1 MGEASGSFFVA
12 AFRRAFGLARGV
24 LALLGLGVSFAL
36 AFPTVRDA
44 ILQAPLLPEVAFAAT
59 NPVQATVGN
68 TAAEQT
74 AVAQEDP
81 EQRALTEFIAK
92 RYRVAEQAIT
102 GIVSSAYRAGAEHR
116 VDPLLI
122 LAVVAVE
129 SRFNPVA
136 ESVFGAKGLMQVLP
150 KYHREKLSEH
160 GGETALLK
168 PEVNIQV
175 GTQILREYLRRSG
188 ETEGALQMYLG
199 GADESASLYT
209 GKVLAERAR
218 LKQLA
223 ERTRQL
229 AERAKRLATRG

>member
-1 MGEASGSFFVA
+1 MAEASGSFLLTG
-12 AFRRAFGLARGV
+12 FRRAFGWARGI

-36 AFPTVRDA
+36 AFPNVRDA
-44 ILQAPLLPEVAFAAT
+44 VLQPPPLPEAVSIVT
-59 NPVQATVGN
+59 NPQPAAAIN
-68 TAAEQT
+68 TAAEQST
-74 AVAQEDP
+74 AVEEDP

-150 KYHREKLSEH
+150 KYHREKLSAH
-160 GGETALLK
+160 GGETALLE
-168 PEVNIQV
+168 PDVNIRV

-199 GADESASLYT
+199 GADEAASQYT
-209 GKVLAERAR
+209 GKVLAERDR

-223 ERTRQL
+223 DRTRQL
-229 AERAKRLATRG
+229 AERAKRLAIRG

>member
-1 MGEASGSFFVA
+1 MAEASAGVLVTG
-12 AFRRAFGLARGV
+12 FRRAFGWARGI
-24 LALLGLGVSFAL
+24 LALLGLAVSFAL

-44 ILQAPLLPEVAFAAT
+44 VLQPPALAEAAVAVADAQPAA
-59 NPVQATVGN
+59 VIN
-68 TAAEQT
+68 TAVEQA
-74 AVAQEDP
+74 AVAEEDP
-81 EQRALTEFIAK
+81 EQRALAEFIAK

-150 KYHREKLSEH
+150 KYHREKLSQH
-160 GGETALLK
+160 GGETALLE
-168 PEVNIQV
+168 PDVNIRV

-199 GADESASLYT
+199 GADEAASLYT
-209 GKVLAERAR
+209 GKVLAERDR

-223 ERTRQL
+223 DRTRQL

>member
-1 MGEASGSFFVA
+1 MGEASGSVLA
-12 AFRRAFGLARGV
+12 IGFRRAFGWARGI

-44 ILQAPLLPEVAFAAT
+44 VLQPPPLPEPALAMT
-59 NPVQATVGN
+59 NAQPAVFID
-68 TAAEQT
+68 TAAEQST
-74 AVAQEDP
+74 AAEEDP

-150 KYHREKLSEH
+150 KYHREKLSAH
-160 GGETALLK
+160 GGETALLE
-168 PEVNIQV
+168 PDINIRV

-199 GADESASLYT
+199 GADEAASLYT
-209 GKVLAERAR
+209 GKVLAERDR

>member
-1 MGEASGSFFVA
+1 MGEATGSFLVTG
-12 AFRRAFGLARGV
+12 FRRAFGWVRGV

-44 ILQAPLLPEVAFAAT
+44 VLQPPPLPETALAVA
-59 NPVQATVGN
+59 NPRPATVIN
-68 TAAEQT
+68 AAAEQST
-74 AVAQEDP
+74 VVEEDP

-150 KYHREKLSEH
+150 KYHREKLTEH
-160 GGETALLK
+160 GGETALLE
-168 PEVNIQV
+168 PDVNIRV

-199 GADESASLYT
+199 GADGVASLYT

-223 ERTRQL
+223 DRTRQL

>member
-1 MGEASGSFFVA
+1 MGEASGSFLVTG
-12 AFRRAFGLARGV
+12 FRRAFGWARGI

-36 AFPTVRDA
+36 AFPAVRDA
-44 ILQAPLLPEVAFAAT
+44 VLQPPPLPEAAFAVT
-59 NPVQATVGN
+59 NPQPATIID
-68 TAAEQT
+68 TAAEQS
-74 AVAQEDP
+74 AVAEEHP

-150 KYHREKLSEH
+150 KYHREKLSQH
-160 GGETALLK
+160 GGETALLE
-168 PEVNIQV
+168 PDVNIRV

-199 GADESASLYT
+199 GADEAASLYT
-209 GKVLAERAR
+209 GKVLAERDR

-223 ERTRQL
+223 DRTRQL

>member
-1 MGEASGSFFVA
+1 MGEASGSFLVA

-44 ILQAPLLPEVAFAAT
+44 ILQPPSLPDVAFGVT
-59 NPVQATVGN
+59 NPVQATTIN
-68 TAAEQT
+68 TAAGQT
-74 AVAQEDP
+74 AAAEEDP

-129 SRFNPVA
+129 SRFNPLA

-160 GGETALLK
+160 GGETALLE
-168 PEVNIQV
+168 PDVNIRV